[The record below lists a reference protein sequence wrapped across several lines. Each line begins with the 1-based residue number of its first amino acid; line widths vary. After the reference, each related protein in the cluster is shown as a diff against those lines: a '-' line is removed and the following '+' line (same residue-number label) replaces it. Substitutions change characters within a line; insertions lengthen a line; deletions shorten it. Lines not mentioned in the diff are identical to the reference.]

1 MSLINDAL
9 KNAAKASTPAG
20 PNEGKDSVEP
30 MRAAVSHP
38 SAGLPP
44 YFFPVLLCIFCG
56 AVWFIARGW
65 EARRQAGSASGPA
78 LSVQARES
86 HSPSA
91 TAGASAADGAAE
103 IGRSDSAADALFPLP
118 DENAP
123 IPAQRD
129 FSVNDSPGTGE
140 RLVASATSGPRLQ
153 GIFYRASGPSA
164 VIDAETVFV
173 GDSVAGGRVKA
184 IDRTSVTL
192 ERNGQ
197 IQVLTLRR

>member
-44 YFFPVLLCIFCG
+44 YFFPVLLCVFCG
-56 AVWFIARGW
+56 AIWFIARGW
-65 EARRQAGSASGPA
+65 EARRQTDSASGPA
-78 LSVQARES
+78 LSVQARET
-86 HSPSA
+86 HSVA
-91 TAGASAADGAAE
+91 AGTGAVDGAGE
-103 IGRSDSAADALFPLP
+103 RGHTESAADALFPLP

-129 FSVNDSPGTGE
+129 FSINDSPAASG
-140 RLVASATSGPRLQ
+140 RDRPVASVPSGPRLQ

-173 GDSVAGGRVKA
+173 GDTVAGGRVKA

-192 ERNGQ
+192 ERDGQ
-197 IQVLTLRR
+197 TQVLTLRR